1 MSKSEYARLSKQM
14 PEVFKIIRSA
24 ALDEAIIA
32 VKVTLAHSYNA
43 DEKCFLVDKERVIN
57 NVRGLKHE

>member
-24 ALDEAIIA
+24 ALDEAYRA
-32 VKVTLAHSYNA
+32 V
-43 DEKCFLVDKERVIN
+43 EVIN
-57 NVRGLKHE
+57 PYAVNSNESTSMKESALQAIEAKKHD